1 LQHQAFKVGEEI
13 LITKKTDSPRVIFLQ
28 EEEKLVSAFICADN
42 VIQMKIDNPTA
53 SKCTLCLL
61 GSYYVWDSHYPAKY
75 KTVLEFFDY
84 KLWNKTIYN
93 NQKLSK
99 FVTLFKVI

>member
-1 LQHQAFKVGEEI
+1 

-53 SKCTLCLL
+53 AKCRHLCLL
-61 GSYYVWDSHYPAKY
+61 GSYYV
-75 KTVLEFFDY
+75 E
-84 KLWNKTIYN
+84 
-93 NQKLSK
+93 LSLPSK
-99 FVTLFKVI
+99 I